1 MNTAAKG
8 NPTMRKTFSL
18 GLLAL
23 AAATAAPA
31 LAQSS
36 DLATWT
42 ALGDVSADG
51 LHLSTASLESDGASV
66 FGGNALLYTD
76 LEPALGVFFPG
87 DTYEGSAIST
97 SFMATAGS
105 SFTLNWS
112 FNTVLAA
119 TYDASFAD
127 RVVVVI
133 DGVQQVLATATGT
146 AQSGSFSHTFTSTGS
161 HSLAFAVLD
170 VGDSTEVSALSL
182 SGLAVTP
189 AVPEPASIALMLAGL
204 GLVGAAARRR
214 G

>member
-1 MNTAAKG
+1 
-8 NPTMRKTFSL
+8 MRKTLSL
-18 GLLAL
+18 GLLSL
-23 AAATAAPA
+23 AATFAASPA
-31 LAQSS
+31 FAQSNDFS
-36 DLATWT
+36 TWT
-42 ALGDVSADG
+42 AFGDVAASTSGAS
-51 LHLSTASLESDGASV
+51 LSTAAVDSGETPL
-66 FGGNALLYTD
+66 FGGDALLYPA
-76 LEPALGVFFPG
+76 LESALGVYFPG

-97 SFMATAGS
+97 SFTATAGS

-119 TYDASFAD
+119 AFDASFAD

-146 AQSGSFSHTFTSTGS
+146 AQSGSFSHTFSSTGS

-170 VGDSTEVSALSL
+170 VGDTTEVSALNL

-189 AVPEPASIALMLAGL
+189 AVPEPTSIALMLAGL

-214 G
+214 A

>member
-1 MNTAAKG
+1 
-8 NPTMRKTFSL
+8 MRKTFSIA
-18 GLLAL
+18 LLSL
-23 AAATAAPA
+23 ATAAPA
-31 LAQSS
+31 FAQSS
-36 DLATWT
+36 DFSSWT
-42 ALGDVSADG
+42 AFGDVAASTSGAS
-51 LHLSTASLESDGASV
+51 LSTAALDSGETPL
-66 FGGNALLYTD
+66 FGGDALLYTV

-97 SFMATAGS
+97 SFTATAGS

-119 TYDASFAD
+119 AYDASFAD

-146 AQSGSFSHTFTSTGS
+146 AQSGSFSHTFSSGGT

-170 VGDSTEVSALSL
+170 VGDTTEVSALSL